1 MENQKHP
8 NLIKSS
14 NLIFATAILGIF
26 NFILLPN
33 MAEIPLNIFIAIF
46 TCLFIF
52 GLGFL
57 VRSGKNWEKYFLL
70 VITIIGLII
79 GFPGMFM
86 IMRISMIVLIINAA
100 QIIMQ
105 IWAVILLFKIPKLE
119 S

>member
-52 GLGFL
+52 GFL
-57 VRSGKNWEKYFLL
+57 VRSGKNWVKYFLL

>member
-8 NLIKSS
+8 NFIKSS
-14 NLIFATAILGIF
+14 NLIFATASLAIV

-33 MAEIPLNIFIAIF
+33 MAKIPLNIFIAIF
-46 TCLFIF
+46 TCLFIV

-57 VRSGKNWEKYFLL
+57 VRSGKNWVKYFLL
-70 VITIIGLII
+70 VITIVGLII

-86 IMRISMIVLIINAA
+86 IMRISVVVLIINVA
-100 QIIMQ
+100 QTIMQ

-119 S
+119 R

>member
-1 MENQKHP
+1 MENQKHL
-8 NLIKSS
+8 NFIKSS
-14 NLIFATAILGIF
+14 NLIFATASLGIV

-33 MAEIPLNIFIAIF
+33 LAKIPLNLFIAIF
-46 TCLFIF
+46 TCLFIV

-57 VRSGKNWEKYFLL
+57 VRSGKDWVKYLL
-70 VITIIGLII
+70 LAITVIGLLI

-86 IMRISMIVLIINAA
+86 IIRISIIVLIINIA
-100 QIIMQ
+100 QTIMQ